1 VAEADESKASEYQKR
16 VLALDHAGILK
27 MWESVQTD
35 QGPADWPQG
44 IALEYVILRAFQ
56 LEGAKVTWPFLVYP
70 PRNRQ
75 QPGKVK
81 LEQIDGAIYFAG
93 YSFLV
98 EAKDRDDPIDFGAV
112 AKLKAQ
118 LLRRPHSVF
127 GAVFSISEFTD
138 AALALADLLPPP
150 NVLLWGGPEIDLALR
165 RQRLCAGME
174 RKLRY
179 AIEHGFPDLDLT
191 EKEDWL

>member
-1 VAEADESKASEYQKR
+1 VEAINPTKAFPE
-16 VLALDHAGILK
+16 
-27 MWESVQTD
+27 
-35 QGPADWPQG
+35 WPRG
-44 IALEYVILRAFQ
+44 TALEYLILRAFQ

-70 PRNRQ
+70 PKNRQ
-75 QPGKVK
+75 QPGKVR
-81 LEQIDGAIYFAG
+81 LEQIDGAIYFSG
-93 YSFLV
+93 YAFLV
-98 EAKDRDDPIDFGAV
+98 EAKDRDDPIDFSAV

-174 RKLRY
+174 LQY

>member
-1 VAEADESKASEYQKR
+1 VAEVDESKASEYRDQ
-16 VLALDHAGILK
+16 VLALDHAGLVN
-27 MWESVQTD
+27 MWEAIQSD
-35 QGPADWPQG
+35 QGVPDWPQG
-44 IALEYVILRAFQ
+44 TALEYLILRAFQ
-56 LEGAKVTWPFLVYP
+56 LEGAKVTWPFRVYP
-70 PRNRQ
+70 PKSRQ
-75 QPGKVK
+75 QPGKVQ
-81 LEQIDGAIYFAG
+81 LEQIDGAIYFSG
-93 YSFLV
+93 YAFLV
-98 EAKDRDDPIDFGAV
+98 EAKDREDSIDFGAV

-150 NVLLWGGPEIDLALR
+150 NVLLWGGPEINLALR
-165 RQRLCAGME
+165 RQRLRAGME
-174 RKLRY
+174 RKLQY